1 MAEKKTRIPRPNAQ
15 IISDAQIRAVIAL
28 MADEGLHFTGACEKI
43 GLGMHRQA
51 IRNRILA
58 DDELRDADARARSE
72 YLVKKVAEMTDIV
85 RKKRDPARARLL
97 CDNIKWE
104 AARVCRKLYGDQ
116 QRVEHT
122 GEDGGPI
129 VGQITV
135 RFVAPVAPQIEAPQR
150 PIRRE
155 IEDK

>member
-1 MAEKKTRIPRPNAQ
+1 MRRKIAER
-15 IISDAQIRAVIAL
+15 RAAT
-28 MADEGLHFTGACEKI
+28 DH
-43 GLGMHRQA
+43 
-51 IRNRILA
+51 
-58 DDELRDADARARSE
+58 LRAAEARARPE
-72 YLVKKVAEMTDIV
+72 YLVHKVAEMNDIV
-85 RKKRDPARARLL
+85 RKERDPARARLL

-135 RFVAPVAPQIEAPQR
+135 RFVAPVAPTEIEAPQR